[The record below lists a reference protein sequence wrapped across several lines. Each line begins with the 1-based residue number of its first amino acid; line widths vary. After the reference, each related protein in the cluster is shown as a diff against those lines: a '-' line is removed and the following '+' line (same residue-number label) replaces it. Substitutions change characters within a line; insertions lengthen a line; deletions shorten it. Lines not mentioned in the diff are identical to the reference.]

1 MTGVK
6 TRVGMMTVLA
16 LVGMTALGCGR
27 ISSGWRAELDDT
39 LALYGHRNWIVIA
52 DSAYPAQSRPGIQT
66 IATGAGQLE
75 TVEAVLKAVDKAPHV
90 RPIIYVD
97 AEMRH
102 VSEADAPGIGAY
114 RDALHEIL
122 GDRPVEAIP
131 HEELIAKLDEAAKV
145 FSILILKTELTL
157 PYTSVFV
164 QLDCGYWGGD
174 AEKRLRQ
181 KIAARKRAA
190 KGPQEEAKENQ
201 QKKKRLKQRLEQKKR
216 TPEDKAQE
224 KRGER

>member
-1 MTGVK
+1 
-6 TRVGMMTVLA
+6 MMSVWA

-27 ISSGWRAELDDT
+27 ISPGWRAELDDT
-39 LALYGHRNWIVIA
+39 LALYGHRNWIVVA
-52 DSAYPAQSRPGIQT
+52 DSAYPAQSRPGIRT
-66 IATGAGQLE
+66 VATGAGQLE

-102 VSEADAPGIGAY
+102 VPEADASGIGAY
-114 RDALHEIL
+114 REELREIL

-145 FSILILKTELTL
+145 FSVLILKTELTL

-164 QLDCGYWGGD
+164 QLDCGYWSGD
-174 AEKRLRQ
+174 AEKRLRETIGADKGAGQ
-181 KIAARKRAA
+181 
-190 KGPQEEAKENQ
+190 GPQKEAERKQEKKE
-201 QKKKRLKQRLEQKKR
+201 RLKQRLEQKKR
-216 TPEDKAQE
+216 ALEDKAQE